1 MEKLIRFGVS
11 VDKKLLDKFDALISK
26 HKYSNR
32 SQAIADFMREKLVE
46 QDWNTQK
53 NKVAATI
60 SLVYSHHRR
69 AMLNKVVD
77 IQHDFEKIIISTQHI
92 HLDHDNCL
100 EIIAAFGKGQKIL
113 DLAQRLRAV
122 KGIKHAS
129 FTMTTSGKQMT

>member
-1 MEKLIRFGVS
+1 VEKLIRFGVS